1 MFKYLFLCF
10 SLFAPIK
17 IPALRNPHLSSSH
30 TGQLVAMVPPPPGD
44 IPSKMANS
52 AATPGEGCRVTSQTT
67 YHSNGSSTTT
77 DTITCS
83 KKTKKNSK
91 GEVVKK
97 SNLSSG
103 KYKAAQ
109 NDFFGPKS
117 GSSSSKKK

>member
-1 MFKYLFLCF
+1 MLKYLFLCF
-10 SLFAPIK
+10 SLFVPIK
-17 IPALRNPHLSSSH
+17 ISALRNPHLSSSY
-30 TGQLVAMVPPPPGD
+30 TAQLVAMVPPPPGD

-52 AATPGEGCRVTSQTT
+52 AATPGEGCRATSQTT
-67 YHSNGSSTTT
+67 YHNDGSYTIT
-77 DTITCS
+77 DTMTCS

-103 KYKAAQ
+103 KYKSAH
-109 NDFFGPKS
+109 NNFFGPQS